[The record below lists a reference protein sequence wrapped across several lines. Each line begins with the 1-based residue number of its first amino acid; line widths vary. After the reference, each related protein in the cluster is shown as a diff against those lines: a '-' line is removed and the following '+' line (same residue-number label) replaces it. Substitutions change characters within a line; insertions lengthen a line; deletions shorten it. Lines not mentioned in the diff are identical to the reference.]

1 MLTGEKTDIQKN
13 FKLSEVTN
21 FLFSRVL
28 QELTEYELKV
38 VSCSDLISIAFKT
51 HSLVQRR
58 DFRNFQKFHRILLSW
73 LEDDTSDS
81 RC

>member
-21 FLFSRVL
+21 FLFSRML

-51 HSLVQRR
+51 HSLVSK
-58 DFRNFQKFHRILLSW
+58 NKL
-73 LEDDTSDS
+73 
-81 RC
+81 